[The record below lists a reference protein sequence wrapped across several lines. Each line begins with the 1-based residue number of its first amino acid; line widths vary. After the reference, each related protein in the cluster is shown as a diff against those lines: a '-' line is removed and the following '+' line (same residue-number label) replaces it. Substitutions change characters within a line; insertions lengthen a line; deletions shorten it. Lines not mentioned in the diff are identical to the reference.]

1 MTDILEP
8 CCTASSMLAGNCCLC
23 CTFNSHHKSG
33 AQTKNVADYYRP
45 YPRTCNCEIT
55 SFTSGWQ
62 IAKGGK
68 DALFYSR
75 IAVNDGKGRRVQ

>member
-1 MTDILEP
+1 MSYHVKATLCHNDIR
-8 CCTASSMLAGNCCLC
+8 
-23 CTFNSHHKSG
+23 
-33 AQTKNVADYYRP
+33 YRP

-68 DALFYSR
+68 GALFYSR